1 MGKIAKTNR
10 GFRFLAAVVV
20 VSTITTSLAGCQ
32 RTTPPSP
39 EVARANKQALAE
51 LIDQAVAVGLG
62 TDQDWKIMKTCSGSG
77 ECYEDNNYYA
87 SFNAAKTGFVF
98 AGQKAFCESAFGF
111 ARELQP
117 EVVSQNTVDSTV
129 KDLESGL
136 NTCLGSPNQMFEM
149 WSTHPSQQVGHRW
162 RMNLQSESGKESI
175 QLYIF

>member
-62 TDQDWKIMKTCSGSG
+62 TDQDWKIMKTCPGSGS
-77 ECYEDNNYYA
+77 CYEDNYYYA
-87 SFNAAKTGFVF
+87 SFSASKTGVVF
-98 AGQKAFCESAFGF
+98 ADRKQFCDAAFEF
-111 ARELQP
+111 AAYLQP
-117 EVVSQNTVDSTV
+117 EVVGQMSEESNV
-129 KDLESGL
+129 KNLETGL
-136 NTCLGSPNQMFEM
+136 KTCIDKSDQFFEM
-149 WSTHPSQQVGHRW
+149 WTTRPSQHLAHRW
-162 RMNLQSESGKESI
+162 KLNLTNVDADESI
-175 QLYIF
+175 QFYLF